1 MIYYPYRQLE
11 GKLRIGLAEQ
21 TILSALAQAVVLT
34 NKSRLNNVMCRVR
47 FTLFNSLLKPE
58 SSKLSESQREQAFTS
73 AVETVKAVYK

>member
-1 MIYYPYRQLE
+1 MIYNPCRQLE

-34 NKSRLNNVMCRVR
+34 NKSRLNNIMCRVHL
-47 FTLFNSLLKPE
+47 TLLMAFLKPE

>member
-47 FTLFNSLLKPE
+47 FTI
-58 SSKLSESQREQAFTS
+58 
-73 AVETVKAVYK
+73 V